1 MVGVSGVDVGVGS
14 AVAGPGLV
22 GPVDGIG
29 DGPGDGPGDGAVFG
43 PDADGHAAPAG
54 TEMPFGHVF
63 V

>member
-1 MVGVSGVDVGVGS
+1 LVGVSGVDVGVGS

-22 GPVDGIG
+22 GPVDGI
-29 DGPGDGPGDGAVFG
+29 DDGPGDGAVFG